1 MIVRKIAPTLALLCI
16 SISAALAAT
25 PDTLTEQ
32 EQAKAL
38 VAAEAWSFNGGEATL
53 RFNTSLLE
61 LYGVTVSAP
70 GDVLTHR
77 EHDAVSAV
85 MPIRQEA
92 GIRFAARDGSL
103 TRFVDGELR
112 IDGRFNVTLP
122 DGGRLDYDGFTV
134 RVSPVNPMHLDV
146 IGNDGKVWFYVNHMM
161 WETID
166 DNTRFHLRAADL
178 NATNALAARIG
189 VPELAGTFVGEL
201 KFISPLVTRGPGQ
214 MGAASPSGDAA
225 PRGTPCVR
233 TMSNPCFHGDEHPDG
248 SIYKADVIMQ
258 SYSIAFMRCRSSAG
272 GGNCDGNGPDDGEVV
287 FAPDS
292 TLRNT
297 FNDVLPPTDPNFD
310 PLVSTSADIPWYEKF
325 TGHSNPYGYPYPNAD
340 QHPYLIWNLYRISDD
355 QLEQV
360 AASGVKHAWL
370 TTNGGCT
377 APFGGHV
384 LSPNCSDTYGRG
396 NNDAPDDLGPRT
408 EILPASGWFGRCGS
422 IWDTNCDGSP
432 NGVSS
437 GGYRDRLIVRESQL
451 SVPGAIYYSDSWY
464 IVQDDINIYNTMMHR
479 TMAPAA
485 GSSAWTPGSQGASV
499 LGPLINAWVDPTAN
513 PTRNVEIDDQEG
525 HVRIAVKTKALASCP
540 AGSGLSGTCYRYDY
554 AVHNFDFARAKT
566 EGTPP
571 NLRILSNLGFDS
583 FSIVVGSAPVYIDPA
598 NHFADIDINAANN
611 WTASSAGG
619 SVTWTAPAGNEL
631 NWGTLYRFSLVT
643 NVAPDPGRVA
653 AVGLR
658 VADSS
663 SPDVLQATMMVP
675 GVGGGPVE
683 FEVTATAGAGGDIDP
698 AAQTVASGGTATFTV
713 TADIGFDVVS
723 VEGDTCTP
731 VDGGAGTWTAA
742 NIVADCAV
750 LATFKSNNDIIFQ
763 NGFEIGAN
771 VGRPVN

>member
-214 MGAASPSGDAA
+214 MGAPTFTDVDRN
-225 PRGTPCVR
+225 RGQTPCVR
-233 TMSNPCFHGDEHPDG
+233 GATPCFHGDLHPDG
-248 SIYKADVIMQ
+248 GIYEADVLMQ
-258 SYSIAFMRCRSSAG
+258 SYSMSFSRCRGSSG
-272 GGNCDGNGPDDGEVV
+272 TGSCDGNGPDDGEVV
-287 FAPDS
+287 FTPSS

-297 FNDVLPPTDPNFD
+297 NNANTADV
-310 PLVSTSADIPWYEKF
+310 PWHEKF
-325 TGHSNPYGYPYPNAD
+325 FPFGSTNPWGYPYPNAD
-340 QHPYLIWNLYRISDD
+340 QHPYLIWNMYRIVDD
-355 QLEQV
+355 QLEQI

-370 TTNGGCT
+370 TTNTGCS
-377 APFGGHV
+377 APFGGHI
-384 LSPNCSDTYGRG
+384 LSPNCSDTYGTG
-396 NNDAPDDLGPRT
+396 NNDAPDDLGPRN
-408 EILPASGWFGRCGS
+408 ELDPAAGWWGRCGS
-422 IWDTNCDGSP
+422 IFDTDC
-432 NGVSS
+432 NGLANSVSS
-437 GGYRDRLIVRESQL
+437 SGYRDRLIVRESQL
-451 SVPGAIYYSDSWY
+451 SVPGATYYSDSWY

-479 TMAPAA
+479 TMSPTP
-485 GSSAWTPGSQGASV
+485 GSSGWSPGSQGSNV
-499 LGPLINAWVDPTAN
+499 VGPLINAWVNPVAN
-513 PTRNVEIDDQEG
+513 PTRNVELASDEG
-525 HVRIAVKTKALASCP
+525 HTRVAVKTKELASCP
-540 AGSGLSGTCYRYDY
+540 AGSGLSGTCWRYDY
-554 AVHNFDFARAKT
+554 AVHNFDFARIVTGAAPNDL
-566 EGTPP
+566 PP
-571 NLRILSNLGFDS
+571 NLRILSNKGFQS
-583 FSIVVGSAPVYIDPA
+583 FTIPVGAAGVYVDPTG
-598 NHFADIDINAANN
+598 HFADIDIDPANN
-611 WTASSAGG
+611 WTVSTSGG
-619 SVTWTAPAGNEL
+619 AVTWTAPDGNEL
-631 NWGTLYRFSLVT
+631 NWGTLFRFSLVS
-643 NVAPDPGRVA
+643 NVAPDADRVA
-653 AVGLR
+653 ALSLG
-658 VADSS
+658 VAGPGTPASLEADI
-663 SPDVLQATMMVP
+663 MVP
-675 GVGGGPVE
+675 GSGAGPVE
-683 FEVTATAGAGGDIDP
+683 FQVTATAGAGGDIDP

-713 TADIGFDVVS
+713 TADVGFDVVS

-763 NGFEIGAN
+763 NGFEVGAN
-771 VGRPVN
+771 VGRPVP